1 MRTAGCPLACPSEA
15 TTGEQPRRE
24 GRRVTKPSQRGKL
37 DWMGNAGNAGSHRR
51 RKCESY
57 FLLFSFRPS
66 EEQLVF
72 VRARVHAIILHLQPR
87 SHLTWSSNRPT
98 GHPAG
103 RPAGRFRASRGQ
115 RQHHDWKHDIIKDF
129 GGASG
134 LNKRVLFC
142 FFSNDVSAIKL
153 GYDGIILTMQ
163 GK

>member
-1 MRTAGCPLACPSEA
+1 MGCARLAAHLRAPPKRRRASSRDEKAGESLNRHR
-15 TTGEQPRRE
+15 G
-24 GRRVTKPSQRGKL
+24 GKL
-37 DWMGNAGNAGSHRR
+37 DWMGNAGSHRR
-51 RKCESY
+51 RKYESY
-57 FLLFSFRPS
+57 FLLFSSRPS

-72 VRARVHAIILHLQPR
+72 VRARVHAIILHLQHR

-103 RPAGRFRASRGQ
+103 RPAGRLRASRGQ

-129 GGASG
+129 GGALG